1 MNLKNLSVKIKI
13 PKILLEKLRNK
24 KINRIYKKFEK
35 SLNIDKNFVVA
46 VSGGSDSLALCF
58 FSKIYSIKKGLK
70 CKFYIV
76 DHKLRPESTKE
87 ASNVKKILKRFSIKA
102 DILTWKEKKPFS
114 NIQSAAR
121 KKRFQ
126 LLFTKSDK
134 FNINDIL
141 LGHHQDDL
149 IENFFIRVMRGSGLK
164 GLISLSKRTK
174 ILDKNI
180 HRPLLDQKKEDLQF
194 VANYV
199 FNFYVSD
206 PSNENEKFKRIRVR
220 KMISQIKK
228 EGFDKKKM
236 MMTMQNLKY
245 SNDAISFY
253 YNLNLE
259 KNTFFSAKKNFYL
272 LNDQFFYQPHEIIF
286 RGLSDIIKI
295 IGKKFNFVRGRKL
308 DHVINEIR
316 KDKFYRGT
324 LGGCKIKR
332 VNQTVIISKE
342 H

>member
-1 MNLKNLSVKIKI
+1 MSLKNLSVKIKI

-35 SLNIDKNFVVA
+35 SLNINQNFVVA
-46 VSGGSDSLALCF
+46 VSGGADSLALCF
-58 FSKIYSIKKGLK
+58 LSRIYSIKKGLN

-87 ASNVKKILKRFSIKA
+87 AENVKKILKRFSIKA
-102 DILTWKEKKPFS
+102 EILTWEGKKSFS

-149 IENFFIRVMRGSGLK
+149 IENFFIRILRGSGLK
-164 GLISLSKRTK
+164 GLISLSKRTR

-206 PSNENEKFKRIRVR
+206 PSNEDKKFKRIRVR

-236 MMTMQNLKY
+236 MMTIQNLKY

-253 YNLNLE
+253 YNSNLE
-259 KNTFFSAKKNFYL
+259 KNTFFSPKKKFYL
-272 LNDQFFYQPHEIIF
+272 LNDQFFDQPHEIIF

-308 DHVINEIR
+308 DHVIHEVR

>member
-13 PKILLEKLRNK
+13 PKILLEKLKNK

-35 SLNIDKNFVVA
+35 SLNINKNFVVA
-46 VSGGSDSLALCF
+46 VSGGADSLALCF

-102 DILTWKEKKPFS
+102 DILTWKEKKTFS

-149 IENFFIRVMRGSGLK
+149 IENFFIRISRGSGLK
-164 GLISLSKRTK
+164 GLISLSKRTR

-194 VANYV
+194 VADYV

-206 PSNENEKFKRIRVR
+206 PSNEDEKFKRIRVR
-220 KMISQIKK
+220 RMISQMKK

-236 MMTMQNLKY
+236 MMTIQNLKY
-245 SNDAISFY
+245 SNDAIGFY
-253 YNLNLE
+253 YNSNLE

-272 LNDQFFYQPHEIIF
+272 LNDQFFDQPHEIIF

-308 DHVINEIR
+308 DYVIHEIR

>member
-1 MNLKNLSVKIKI
+1 MSLKNLSVKIKI

-35 SLNIDKNFVVA
+35 SLNINQNFVVA
-46 VSGGSDSLALCF
+46 VSGGADSLALCF
-58 FSKIYSIKKGLK
+58 LSRIYSIKKGLK

-87 ASNVKKILKRFSIKA
+87 AENVKKILKRFSIKA
-102 DILTWKEKKPFS
+102 EILTWEGKKLFS

-149 IENFFIRVMRGSGLK
+149 IENFFIRILRGSGLK
-164 GLISLSKRTK
+164 GLISLSKRTR

-206 PSNENEKFKRIRVR
+206 PSNEDKKFKRIRVR

-236 MMTMQNLKY
+236 MMTIQNLKY

-253 YNLNLE
+253 YNSNLE
-259 KNTFFSAKKNFYL
+259 KNTFFSPKKKFYL
-272 LNDQFFYQPHEIIF
+272 LNDQFFDQPHEIIF

-295 IGKKFNFVRGRKL
+295 IGKKFNFVRGRQL
-308 DHVINEIR
+308 DHVIHEVR